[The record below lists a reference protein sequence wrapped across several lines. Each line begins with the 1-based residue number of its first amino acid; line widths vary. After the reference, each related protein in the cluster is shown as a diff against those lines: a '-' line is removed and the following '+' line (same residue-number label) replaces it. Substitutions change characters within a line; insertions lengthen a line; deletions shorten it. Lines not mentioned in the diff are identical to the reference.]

1 MNSTRKGE
9 DNYTK
14 GGQSLINK
22 ENQSPVELRIEKGRE
37 AKRNTTESMYIN
49 DSMSKQIKPNDS
61 DSNADSEQTDNESHT
76 KTQKKKNQPN
86 ALFKKKSS
94 QGESSRRA
102 PCWKYFETIYN
113 EKEGREYDY
122 CLVTLVDGTRCR
134 EAYVHN
140 GAIKNHNRDLKKK
153 HEIKEI
159 KYLCQ

>member
-1 MNSTRKGE
+1 M
-9 DNYTK
+9 
-14 GGQSLINK
+14 QL
-22 ENQSPVELRIEKGRE
+22 LF
-37 AKRNTTESMYIN
+37 
-49 DSMSKQIKPNDS
+49 QIKQNIQKK
-61 DSNADSEQTDNESHT
+61 NLMMMIGCQMILIQMQTVNKPIMNLILKH
-76 KTQKKKNQPN
+76 KKKNQPN

-140 GAIKNHNRDLKKK
+140 GATKNHNRHLKKK

-159 KYLCQ
+159 KYLDKMPVKKLNDTQQSLINMLVSGLNFI